1 MLVCRGLL
9 YLSSTFCF
17 PYICFRLISRGF
29 YTYGCCHPCILNYR
43 NQTERDV
50 MFVLLD
56 CSIQE
61 KTFNPFYCHL
71 SIKLSSVDRKYKIA
85 NQFCIWDKLKLT
97 SEMEVNI
104 LFIDN
109 DDSEGTL
116 LKSFTQ
122 FLKAF
127 IDSNICSGRL
137 IKTRANGSTS

>member
-1 MLVCRGLL
+1 
-9 YLSSTFCF
+9 
-17 PYICFRLISRGF
+17 
-29 YTYGCCHPCILNYR
+29 
-43 NQTERDV
+43 

-122 FLKAF
+122 FLMAF
-127 IDSNICSGRL
+127 IDSYLCSGWL
-137 IKTRANGSTS
+137 IKTSANGSTS